1 MSEALR
7 DEVGAVLEAEQVSPR
22 AYAVLVA
29 SLCESITHVYDRWN
43 DFSTLRER
51 AMKEF
56 PANDEIAWVAVAYAI
71 HNFYNALEHY
81 FQQINQFTRGHL
93 ETRHW
98 HGDLVDRMALDVPGI
113 RPALLRTEEIE
124 SFHELRSFRRAF
136 RSVFDRRL
144 DIRRVAI
151 ATAFAEDAMATIEV
165 RHGEFCA
172 AVSNTGD
179 TVGNNGA
186 GETDAAVPS
195 TLENV

>member
-1 MSEALR
+1 
-7 DEVGAVLEAEQVSPR
+7 
-22 AYAVLVA
+22 
-29 SLCESITHVYDRWN
+29 
-43 DFSTLRER
+43 
-51 AMKEF
+51 MKEF

-93 ETRHW
+93 ESRHW

-113 RPALLRTEEIE
+113 TPALLRTEEIE

-151 ATAFAEDAMATIEV
+151 ATAFAEDAMATIEK

-172 AVSNTGD
+172 AVST
-179 TVGNNGA
+179 NG
-186 GETDAAVPS
+186 DAAPLHAAEAAA
-195 TLENV
+195 LENV